1 MKCYSCNQEG
11 LKPHENWPATK
22 ILINSTTEIA
32 HVCDPRDKIIFK
44 GKWRGFSYREAG
56 EISLHVEQTHRKYLT
71 SLREL
76 FKSPYA
82 E

>member
-1 MKCYSCNQEG
+1 MKCYSCNKEG

-22 ILINSTTEIA
+22 ILINPATEIA
-32 HVCDPRDKIIFK
+32 HVCDPHDKIIFK
-44 GKWRGFSYREAG
+44 GKWRGFSYRESAD
-56 EISLHVEQTHRKYLT
+56 ISISQERIHAKYLT